1 MLRFDSKGLLTPNI
15 NIATT
20 LIELKEYFV
29 DNIPS
34 ETRLQNYEK
43 YICYSTELKKL
54 LSLES
59 MVQWIDGSF
68 VTRIKNPRD
77 IDLVTF
83 IDFEKRIKFE
93 SELKSFEARG
103 ANINYGVDAYILT
116 VFPDDHKKS
125 FYFQSDKAYW
135 NEQFTKTRRDIFGKK
150 NPKGFIE
157 IIF

>member
-1 MLRFDSKGLLTPNI
+1 MLRFDSMGLLTPNT

-43 YICYSTELKKL
+43 YIYYSTELKKL
-54 LSLES
+54 LGLES
-59 MVQWIDGSF
+59 MVQWVDGSF
-68 VTRIKNPRD
+68 VTSIRNPKD

-83 IDFEKRIKFE
+83 IDFESRTKLE
-93 SELKSFEARG
+93 SELKRFEARG
-103 ANINYGVDAYILT
+103 ANTIYGVDAYILT
-116 VFPDDHKKS
+116 VFPEDHKKS

-135 NEQFTKTRRDIFGKK
+135 NERFTKTRRDNFGKK
-150 NPKGFIE
+150 NPKGFVE